1 MSNKLYD
8 ISDVTG
14 VTKMKEILA
23 VLSDEIISRLEVLSK
38 EMGVPE
44 DNIIEDSLR
53 EYLSKL
59 EKDKPERYPKRHFN
73 PVGFGMWK
81 DREDMKD
88 SAQWVRSL
96 REKEW
101 KREY

>member
-1 MSNKLYD
+1 MRE
-8 ISDVTG
+8 IS
-14 VTKMKEILA
+14 A
-23 VLSDEIISRLEVLSK
+23 VLSDEISLKLEVLSK
-38 EMGVPE
+38 EMDISKE
-44 DNIIEDSLR
+44 TIIEYSLR

-59 EKDKPERYPKRHFN
+59 ERNRSEKVMSLRAKQSNQEGHFN

-88 SAQWVRSL
+88 SAKWVRTL